1 MRVFRKITAR
11 SSSLPASFRACIQTF
26 KIVLFGTSLVLQRFR
41 LYTPTA
47 GGMSSTPSPGTKI
60 LCSTVKYFF
69 FQFCFFSE
77 MLGYNNYKKKKRK
90 KEKKESSLCPGRG
103 LSVSQQRPRLEQS
116 GTRFQKYIL
125 YRSCPHYAR
134 EPRDSQLGGHL
145 YREQKSCCSVEA
157 RMIQRKSF
165 GAPSLFPDM

>member
-1 MRVFRKITAR
+1 MRVFRKITMR
-11 SSSLPASFRACIQTF
+11 LSSLPASFRVCIQTL
-26 KIVLFGTSLVLQRFR
+26 KIVLFGTF
-41 LYTPTA
+41 
-47 GGMSSTPSPGTKI
+47 PGAPAVQTLHAHCRRHEFNPQSRNKD
-60 LCSTVKYFF
+60 TVQHTQIFLFPMKC
-69 FQFCFFSE
+69 Q
-77 MLGYNNYKKKKRK
+77 GIIITKKKKRK
-90 KEKKESSLCPGRG
+90 QEKKESSLCPGRG

-116 GTRFQKYIL
+116 GTHFQKYIL
-125 YRSCPHYAR
+125 YCSYPHYAR